1 MQYRNELKHLITPGD
16 RAAIC
21 ASMRTVAKLDPH
33 AAETGYYTIRSLY
46 FDNYR
51 DQALREKVDG
61 INERE
66 KFRIRYYNG
75 DTSTLVGYYVTTNAQ
90 GDVIGIYNAD
100 GVLRATYEYDAWG
113 NIIAIKDGSGNT
125 VTSDTHIA
133 KLNSVRYRSYCYDN
147 ETGLYYVSSRYYDPE
162 IGRWI
167 NADNQLSTGSDLAGL
182 NLFAYCG
189 NNPVNRI
196 DPTGEAWWHWALGAA
211 VVAACA
217 VATVVTC
224 GGFAAA
230 ATAVCMVGSGVAAA
244 TTASTVAAAA
254 FIGSATVYGTAVLAA
269 ASSSSSIE
277 EFNAQ
282 GNWGTVAATAG
293 GAVFNGAAAYAATQT
308 PTTTVYRS
316 VGNAEA
322 QDIKNTG
329 QFNLAPGGMESKQ
342 FGFNLSET
350 RQFGNMMGQNT
361 IVSAKVPNSM
371 LNQLYT
377 GGVDTS
383 IFRAGTLTVYGD
395 QLGAFN
401 QAVSGTI
408 KFMP

>member
-1 MQYRNELKHLITPGD
+1 MG
-16 RAAIC
+16 
-21 ASMRTVAKLDPH
+21 M
-33 AAETGYYTIRSLY
+33 
-46 FDNYR
+46 
-51 DQALREKVDG
+51 EKDGTSISYAYNADGKRISKTVDG
-61 INERE
+61 ITYNYHYLGDQLVEMTWGSNRMR
-66 KFRIRYYNG
+66 FSYDAIGAMSVSYNG
-75 DTSTLVGYYVTTNAQ
+75 TDYFYLRNAQ
-90 GDVIGIYNAD
+90 GDVTGLVDSTGAKVVAY
-100 GVLRATYEYDAWG
+100 TYGPWGEAWG
-113 NIIAIKDGSGNT
+113 VSGTLASTLGAMN
-125 VTSDTHIA
+125 
-133 KLNSVRYRSYCYDN
+133 LLRYRGYVYDN
-147 ETGLYYVSSRYYDPE
+147 ETGLYYLNSRYYNPTW
-162 IGRWI
+162 GRFI
-167 NADNQLSTGSDLAGL
+167 NADNQLSTSSDLSGT

-189 NNPVNRI
+189 NNPVNRV
-196 DPTGEAWWHWALGAA
+196 DPTGEAWWHWVLGAA
-211 VVAACA
+211 IVAACA

-293 GAVFNGAAAYAATQT
+293 GAVFNGAAAYAATRT

-316 VGNAEA
+316 VSNAEA

>member
-1 MQYRNELKHLITPGD
+1 MKYREPSYAADVYDCFFFEKNLQGDIIAVYNSNGTKLITYD
-16 RAAIC
+16 
-21 ASMRTVAKLDPH
+21 
-33 AAETGYYTIRSLY
+33 
-46 FDNYR
+46 
-51 DQALREKVDG
+51 
-61 INERE
+61 
-66 KFRIRYYNG
+66 
-75 DTSTLVGYYVTTNAQ
+75 
-90 GDVIGIYNAD
+90 
-100 GVLRATYEYDAWG
+100 YDAWG
-113 NIIAIKDGSGNT
+113 KCTTTYVAGYSACGGAVYNPF
-125 VTSDTHIA
+125 
-133 KLNSVRYRSYCYDN
+133 RYRGYYYDR
-147 ETGLYYVSSRYYDPE
+147 ETGWYYVGSRYYDPE

-167 NADNQLSTGSDLAGL
+167 NADNQLSTGSDLTGL

-293 GAVFNGAAAYAATQT
+293 GAVFNGAAAYAATRT

-316 VGNAEA
+316 VSNAEA